1 MTPELRKEALAV
13 LAKYNYGPLYTP
25 PSLEKP
31 TIELPGWAGGA
42 SWAGAAAD
50 PETGTLYIPSIKSSL
65 IVSMVNPGASAAA
78 PYIGA
83 PRPIETLDGVPL
95 WKPPYGRITA
105 LDLNTGNHRWMVP
118 MGNFTHPRLQSLN
131 LPSVGR
137 ATRGHALLTKTL
149 LIIGQEGT
157 TQRAEG
163 GAALAATF
171 EVHDATLRA
180 YDKATGKVVGEVTL
194 PRNVTAAPMTY
205 MLNGDQFVVVAM
217 GGDNLPAEL
226 IALRLP

>member
-1 MTPELRKEALAV
+1 
-13 LAKYNYGPLYTP
+13 
-25 PSLEKP
+25 
-31 TIELPGWAGGA
+31 
-42 SWAGAAAD
+42 
-50 PETGTLYIPSIKSSL
+50 
-65 IVSMVNPGASAAA
+65 MVNPGASAAA

-118 MGNFTHPRLQSLN
+118 MGNFTHPRLQSLS

-163 GAALAATF
+163 RAAMAAAF

-180 YDKATGKVVGEVTL
+180 YDKAIGKVVGEVTL

-205 MLNGDQFVVVAM
+205 MLNGDQFVVVTT